1 MTCRDRVKTPLDVY
15 GIDVSVDTKMM
26 KTLQYF
32 LVNLAGLDYV
42 RKPDVGTLKKE
53 REDIFQNAII
63 KYLHQNSY
71 VV

>member
-32 LVNLAGLDYV
+32 LVNLADLDYV
-42 RKPDVGTLKKE
+42 RKPDIGTLKKE